1 MLTFNNSSL
10 LYSCRFSCYSAPIQ
24 WLVDGHMTSNNET
37 VSRQMPRAGNIPKT
51 MTSIVRLFKVI
62 HQKKKFPMNFFE
74 TFPECSPPSIVSK
87 KTIKMIDQE
96 ISWAN
101 LTPFMLVLVLITR
114 IIHRFT
120 LILQ

>member
-1 MLTFNNSSL
+1 MGRRYGVVRYRIS
-10 LYSCRFSCYSAPIQ
+10 RFKISRGWHLCH

-62 HQKKKFPMNFFE
+62 HQKKKFPMNFLE

-87 KTIKMIDQE
+87 KTIKMIGQE
-96 ISWAN
+96 I
-101 LTPFMLVLVLITR
+101 
-114 IIHRFT
+114 
-120 LILQ
+120 